1 MTLRAAVLGH
11 PISHSKSPALH
22 RAAYAHLGV
31 ELGYSAIDVTEA
43 ELPAFMA
50 RLRDDVRRGVGWRGL
65 SVTMPL
71 KTAMVAEVDEV
82 RGVARALGVINT
94 VAFEPG
100 APGGDPSG
108 VGPFRESTGSPRLI
122 GYNTDVAGIV
132 NALRHAGAASA
143 PAAAIL
149 GGGGTAAAAIAAL
162 KELGAAAVDVFVR
175 DVGRAAEAR
184 AASAAVGLP
193 VRVLPIAGAAAAVA
207 AADVVI
213 STLPPRAADTLA
225 AELAEELAESFGQ
238 EFGPEFGQAQAGE
251 RSPET
256 GRNRP
261 GVLLDVAYDPWP
273 SRIAAV
279 WQDAGG
285 TVVPGLEMLIYQ
297 ALEQVRH
304 FTRLGDA
311 VPEEVIDV
319 MCDAV
324 GAPRRVF

>member
-22 RAAYAHLGV
+22 RAAYDHLGV
-31 ELGYSAIDVTEA
+31 EISYSAIDVTEE
-43 ELPAFMA
+43 ELPALMA
-50 RLRDDVRRGVGWRGL
+50 RVREESRHGKGWCGL

-94 VAFEPG
+94 VAFEPAATG
-100 APGGDPSG
+100 GHPGGDTAG
-108 VGPFRESTGSPRLI
+108 STRLV

-132 NALRHAGAASA
+132 NALRHAGAATA
-143 PAAAIL
+143 PTAAIL

-162 KELGAAAVDVFVR
+162 RELGAPGADVFVR

-193 VRVLPIAGAAAAVA
+193 IRVRSIAGAAAAVA

-225 AELAEELAESFGQ
+225 AELQQAFESDRT
-238 EFGPEFGQAQAGE
+238 AATA
-251 RSPET
+251 RS
-256 GRNRP
+256 RP

-273 SRIAAV
+273 SVIAAA

-297 ALEQVRH
+297 AVEQVRH
-304 FTRLGDA
+304 FTRLGAA

>member
-11 PISHSKSPALH
+11 PIGHSKSPALH
-22 RAAYAHLGV
+22 RSAYAYLGV
-31 ELGYSAIDVTEA
+31 AMDYSAIDVTEA
-43 ELPAFMA
+43 DLPSLM
-50 RLRDDVRRGVGWRGL
+50 VRIREAVGQGDSWRGL

-82 RGVARALGVINT
+82 RGVGRALGVINT
-94 VAFEPG
+94 VAFEPDDSG
-100 APGGDPSG
+100 RGPSG
-108 VGPFRESTGSPRLI
+108 ANSGTTRLV

-132 NALRHAGAASA
+132 NALRHARAASA
-143 PAAAIL
+143 PVAVIL

-162 KELGAAAVDVFVR
+162 TELGALSAEVYVR
-175 DVGRAAEAR
+175 DIGRAAEAR
-184 AASAAVGLP
+184 AAAAAVGLP
-193 VRVLPIAGAAAAVA
+193 ITVLPIAGAAAAVA

-213 STLPPRAADTLA
+213 STLPPRAADALA
-225 AELAEELAESFGQ
+225 ADLAQ
-238 EFGPEFGQAQAGE
+238 EFERDLTQHVTGE
-251 RSPET
+251 DMPAAART
-256 GRNRP
+256 HP

-273 SRIAAV
+273 SRIASV

-297 ALEQVRH
+297 AVEQVRH

-311 VPEEVIDV
+311 VPAGVIDV